1 MEKQLSIKEQLNPEQ
16 WEAVSYLNGPLQVIA
31 GAGSGKTRVLT
42 FRIAYLIQQGI
53 APESILALTFT
64 NKAAREMNSR
74 IASIVGWEQ
83 ARGLWSGT
91 FHSIFARI
99 LRRESESI
107 GYNTNFTIYDATD
120 SRSLI
125 KSIVKAEGL
134 DDKAYKPSTVATR
147 ISEAKNNLVFPDAYA
162 SDSGIFERDRRENM
176 PKIAAIYSEYCKRCK
191 QSNAMDF
198 DDLLLKTYILFESH
212 PEIKEKYANRFE
224 YILVDE
230 YQDTNS
236 AQHRIIRQLT
246 KPDSK
251 ICVVG
256 DDAQSI
262 YAFRGA
268 RIDNI
273 LQFRQQYPG
282 AKLVKLERNYRST
295 QTIVDAANSIIRHN
309 SNQIEKNVYSENEP
323 GRPIKVFANER
334 DKEEAERV
342 ANEVIR
348 LHKKEQ
354 VDYNEMAVL
363 YRTNAQSRQFEEAFR
378 LLGIPYTIYGGL
390 SFYQRKEIKDI
401 ICYFR
406 LVCNHDDDEAFDRI
420 INYPSRKIGKTT
432 TDKIAQEASKHGV
445 SHWKVARN
453 PQFYG
458 LNVAPRTLNA
468 VGGFCD
474 MIDKFT
480 SLLPVMGGY
489 NLAVNIVKES
499 GISADIYSTSD
510 VESLS
515 RQQNVEELMN
525 AIKQNE
531 IEKSEVGSND
541 IVPLTDFLSQVSLLT
556 DADQGDDEGKDVT
569 LMTVHAAKGLEFDA
583 VFITGMEQDL
593 FPNMNASFFPA
604 ELEEERR
611 LFYVAVTRAKRFCYL
626 SYCKMRFKY
635 GKMEFCEPSMFLHDI
650 DPKYVSDLT
659 SSVSLYPRTSPNT
672 SPRKDSFSSP
682 DFTTRSTPGTAT
694 FRKPASQGLVLQGRK
709 TPISKAMKKASPSTS
724 PSSAIGLSVGQ
735 RISHERFGE
744 GEVISVSGQ
753 GSNAM
758 ACINFTTAGKKN
770 LLLKFAKF
778 KVL

>member
-1 MEKQLSIKEQLNPEQ
+1 MEHQQTIKQQLNPEQ
-16 WEAVSYLNGPLQVIA
+16 WDAVSYLDGPLQVIA

-42 FRIAYLIQQGI
+42 FRIAYLIQQGVF
-53 APESILALTFT
+53 PSSILALTFT

-74 IASIVGWEQ
+74 IAAIVGWEQ

-99 LRRESESI
+99 LRRESENI
-107 GYNTNFTIYDATD
+107 GYTTNFTIYDTTD

-125 KSIVKAEGL
+125 KSIVKAEAL
-134 DDKAYKPSTVATR
+134 DDKVYKPSTVAAK
-147 ISEAKNNLVFPDAYA
+147 ISEAKNNLVLPDAYGADA
-162 SDSGIFERDRRENM
+162 SIYERDRRENM
-176 PKIAAIYSEYCKRCK
+176 PKIAHIYSEYCKRCK

-198 DDLLLKTYILFESH
+198 DDLLLNTNRLFEGF
-212 PEIKEKYANRFE
+212 PEIKAKYSQRFE

-246 KPDSK
+246 NPKSK

-295 QTIVDAANSIIRHN
+295 QTIVNAANSIIKHN
-309 SNQIEKNVYSENEP
+309 ANQIEKKVYSENEK
-323 GRPIKVFANER
+323 GNPITVFANER
-334 DKEEAERV
+334 DKDEAERV
-342 ANEVIR
+342 AREVVK
-348 LHKKEQ
+348 LHKNQ
-354 VDYNEMAVL
+354 SVDYDEIALL
-363 YRTNAQSRQFEEAFR
+363 YRTNSQSRQFEEAFSMA
-378 LLGIPYTIYGGL
+378 GIPYRIYGGL

-432 TDKIAQEASKHGV
+432 TEKISKAAIENGV
-445 SHWKVARN
+445 SHWEVAR
-453 PQFYG
+453 
-458 LNVAPRTLNA
+458 RTDYYNLA
-468 VGGFCD
+468 ITPKTRIAISDFCE
-474 MIDKFT
+474 IIERFSK
-480 SLLPVMGGY
+480 LLPVMGAY
-489 NLAVNIVKES
+489 NLATNIVKDS
-499 GISADIYSTSD
+499 GVSADIYSGTD

-525 AIKQNE
+525 AIKQAE
-531 IEKSEVGSND
+531 IENTEAGSND
-541 IVPLTDFLSQVSLLT
+541 IVPLSDFLAQVSLLT
-556 DADQGDDEGKDVT
+556 DADQEDGGGHEVT

-626 SYCKMRFKY
+626 SYSRMRFKY

-650 DPKYVSDLT
+650 DPKYLSGMSPRAGRSDRISNNVGSSSIGGNTFISKKSTFESQGNRAKNVLTGKKRPISDAVKDNSVSSSFMGGKDLT
-659 SSVSLYPRTSPNT
+659 
-672 SPRKDSFSSP
+672 
-682 DFTTRSTPGTAT
+682 
-694 FRKPASQGLVLQGRK
+694 
-709 TPISKAMKKASPSTS
+709 
-724 PSSAIGLSVGQ
+724 VGQ
-735 RISHERFGE
+735 RILHERFGQ
-744 GEVISVSGQ
+744 GVVISVSGQ

-758 ACINFTTAGKKN
+758 ACVDFTSAGKKN

>member
-1 MEKQLSIKEQLNPEQ
+1 MMKMENTIKEQLNPEQ
-16 WEAVSYLNGPLQVIA
+16 WEAVSYLDGPLQVIA

-99 LRRESESI
+99 LRREAESV
-107 GYNTNFTIYDATD
+107 GYTTNFTIYDSTD

-134 DDKAYKPSTVATR
+134 DDKIYKPSTVAAR
-147 ISEAKNNLVFPDAYA
+147 ISEAKNNLVLPDAYA
-162 SDSGIFERDRRENM
+162 SDSSIYERDRRENM
-176 PKIAAIYSEYCKRCK
+176 PKVAAIYSEYCKRCR

-198 DDLLLKTYILFESH
+198 DDLLLNTYLLFNSH
-212 PEIKEKYANRFE
+212 PEIRDNYAGRFT

-309 SNQIEKNVYSENEP
+309 ANQIEKKVYSENEI
-323 GRPIKVFANER
+323 GKPIAVFANER

-342 ANEVIR
+342 AREVVR
-348 LHKKEQ
+348 LHEKEN
-354 VDYNEMAVL
+354 VEYDEIALL
-363 YRTNAQSRQFEEAFR
+363 YRTNAQSRQFEEAFS
-378 LLGIPYTIYGGL
+378 LAGIPYKIYGGL
-390 SFYQRKEIKDI
+390 SFYQRKEVKDI

-406 LVCNHDDDEAFDRI
+406 LVSNHYDDEAFDRI
-420 INYPSRKIGKTT
+420 INFPSRKIGKTS
-432 TDKIAQEASKHGV
+432 TDKIAQAAIKHGV
-445 SHWKVARN
+445 SHWEVARKATY
-453 PQFYG
+453 YG
-458 LNVAPRTLNA
+458 LVIPSRTLNA
-468 VGGFCD
+468 INGFCD
-474 MIDKFT
+474 MIDKF
-480 SLLPVMGGY
+480 SGLLPVMGGY
-489 NLAVNIVKES
+489 NLAINIVKES
-499 GISADIYSTSD
+499 GISADIYSGTD

-515 RQQNVEELMN
+515 KQQNVEELMN
-525 AIKQNE
+525 AIKSNE
-531 IEKSEVGSND
+531 IEKTEPGSNE

-556 DADQGDDEGKDVT
+556 DADQEESGGKEVT

-604 ELEEERR
+604 EMEEERR

-626 SYCKMRFKY
+626 SYSKMRFKY
-635 GKMEFCEPSMFLHDI
+635 GKMEFCEPSMFLRDI
-650 DPKYVSDLT
+650 DSKYLSGQIVGGARRERPAT
-659 SSVSLYPRTSPNT
+659 GYGAG
-672 SPRKDSFSSP
+672 
-682 DFTTRSTPGTAT
+682 PGTARYDLFGGSGST
-694 FRKPASQGLVLQGRK
+694 VPTSRNINTRFGRTK
-709 TPISKAMKKASPSTS
+709 TPIDKAMQKVGNGKSGTS
-724 PSSAIGLSVGQ
+724 GSNLSVGQ

-744 GEVISVSGQ
+744 GVVVSVSGQ
-753 GSNAM
+753 GSSAM
-758 ACINFTTAGKKN
+758 ACVEFATAGKKN

-778 KVL
+778 KLL